1 MTDRQIEL
9 IRKQLPAR
17 TQVPWREWTEEQ
29 KQIDRELDCV
39 SMINSILAY
48 GGFGFDAETVMQ
60 REENRYHN
68 YLAEYVKLF
77 GRDKVVELIQ
87 GQINSIK
94 HINSNVH
101 TDSEGCTYNSIV
113 WVDEQ

>member
-1 MTDRQIEL
+1 MTDRQMKL

-48 GGFGFDAETVMQ
+48 DWFGQSAEEIMVH
-60 REENRYHN
+60 EENAYYN
-68 YLAEYVKLF
+68 YLADYVKLF
-77 GRDKVVELIQ
+77 GRANVVALIQ
-87 GQINSIK
+87 EQMNDIK
-94 HINSNVH
+94 DIKRNVS
-101 TDSEGCTYNSIV
+101 TDSEGLSYNAIV
-113 WVDEQ
+113 WIDD

>member
-1 MTDRQIEL
+1 
-9 IRKQLPAR
+9 
-17 TQVPWREWTEEQ
+17 
-29 KQIDRELDCV
+29 
-39 SMINSILAY
+39 
-48 GGFGFDAETVMQ
+48 
-60 REENRYHN
+60 
-68 YLAEYVKLF
+68 LF

-101 TDSEGCTYNSIV
+101 TDSEGCAYNSIV